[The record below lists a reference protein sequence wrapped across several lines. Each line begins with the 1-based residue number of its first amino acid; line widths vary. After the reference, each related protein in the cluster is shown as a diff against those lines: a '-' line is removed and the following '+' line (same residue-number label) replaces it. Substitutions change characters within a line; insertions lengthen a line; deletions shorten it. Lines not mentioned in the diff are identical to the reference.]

1 MSYRKIISTFPTRL
15 NKYKK
20 NIFAVREDINEIF
33 SNNNFVIESLS
44 NSTGSLNILH
54 ITSSLSVLGEVNSST
69 DYHLNNNLKISN
81 SQLITLNKNNNIQVD
96 AGNVN
101 FNEIKAKN
109 NFLGKE
115 ITGSLEY
122 IDKERSTK
130 YIVQGEGI
138 SVDFNSTSKQFE
150 CSRKNESISTGEST
164 SLVFT
169 CDPNSANTNSIFV
182 NHYVAHDTNDNG
194 VDNNNK
200 YNIRSNL
207 GTDPMYCTNTVILQP
222 GYHSIDEDD
231 PLIRA
236 ITSSTKQIFEF
247 KNLDV
252 MPGWTTGSNS
262 VIGNGDIYWPVTIDD
277 DVKKSSQTI
286 ILDFSKMLEE
296 NVLLPGKSIQ
306 IKWDD
311 NYRVETTYPILM
323 KKNGGQYHFPSG
335 STSFGD
341 DEAAN
346 CYQGN
351 NEHSYYLGK
360 CTFDKDDLEG
370 TSAGEDDLSTISSDS
385 NPITEVGSLKEL
397 SPFYYLEGL
406 NTINYLIKHKGYGS
420 FFNAHAGGELVP
432 AKTKF
437 STSST
442 AKRHIQTSNISIS
455 TFKPRLMLGLGENS
469 IIYKDDSIDG
479 IKHRFLEVSSSFK
492 VTTSPPVLAKFESAN
507 NYRFF
512 NTYDEN
518 ILGGEKVHPIILH
531 KVFPDVLPENDGSY
545 FKNTKISFSEI
556 SDFLNTRTDSE
567 NSFFDANVTPTNM
580 FNVSQFKY
588 SGFATYTILSSSF
601 YYDLKNDSVLNNFCK
616 NLHTSQTWSQ
626 LSRDDDYQ
634 RFGFHA
640 FTNNLKIH
648 IPYVGLKE
656 KTSSRSHDLGSAIK
670 TKYHNLFYDF
680 QIPTNFSELFSHGT
694 HRAWPNTYSVQTA
707 CNTMPSKF
715 VSNIKNDSSHVL
727 LTYPGINSNM
737 PTNINNRSFSQY
749 TISRYTENGIDLFG
763 GRRFSAIT
771 VPEIDDPLNI
781 GISFTSTGPH
791 PLGIWIDGTNQNNNI
806 LNARGINRAGIFG
819 RTRVKEVNEPIVRN
833 FANPNIFS
841 KGQDIYENKLLG
853 SKVQALFFQGQ
864 SLPLLVMP
872 CGNLN
877 SSGNEIYETSASSV
891 NNYRNQDNHHIT
903 YNDVFYNFIPKLLPQ
918 DSGKNSIELMYIGL
932 DASNRHQWIILGV
945 G

>member
-1 MSYRKIISTFPTRL
+1 MSYRKIISTFPTSL
-15 NKYKK
+15 NKYNK
-20 NIFAVREDINEIF
+20 NIFAVREDIKEIF
-33 SNNNFVIESLS
+33 SNNNFFIESLS
-44 NSTGSLNILH
+44 NTTGTLSILH

-69 DYHLNNNLKISN
+69 DYHLNNSLKISN
-81 SQLITLNKNNNIQVD
+81 SQLIALKNNNMQID
-96 AGNVN
+96 AGNIN

-109 NFLGKE
+109 SFIGKE

-138 SVDFNSTSKQFE
+138 SVDFNSTNKQFE
-150 CSRKNESISTGEST
+150 CSRQNGSISTGEST

-169 CDPNSANTNSIFV
+169 CDPNSTSTNSIFTS
-182 NHYVAHDTNDNG
+182 HYVAHNTSDDG
-194 VDNNNK
+194 VDNSNK

-222 GYHSIDEDD
+222 GYNSVDEDD

-311 NYRVETTYPILM
+311 SYNVETTYPILM

-346 CYQGN
+346 SYQGN
-351 NEHSYYLGK
+351 NEHSFYLGK
-360 CTFDKDDLEG
+360 CTFNKDDLEG
-370 TSAGEDDLSTISSDS
+370 TSSGEDNLSTVASTA
-385 NPITEVGSLKEL
+385 NPITEFGSLKEL

-406 NTINYLIKHKGYGS
+406 NTYNYSH
-420 FFNAHAGGELVP
+420 FFKNYNGTAR
-432 AKTKF
+432 AKF
-437 STSST
+437 ATSST
-442 AKRHIQTSNISIS
+442 SKRHIQKSNISIS

-469 IIYKDDSIDG
+469 IVYKNENIED
-479 IKHRFLEVSSSFK
+479 IKNRLMEVSSSFK

-518 ILGGEKVHPIILH
+518 IEGGEKVHPIILH

-556 SDFLNTRTDSE
+556 SDFLNTRTDS
-567 NSFFDANVTPTNM
+567 NFASDGNITPANLFET
-580 FNVSQFKY
+580 SQFKY

-601 YYDLKNDSVLNNFCK
+601 YYDLKNDVVLNKFCK
-616 NLHTSQTWSQ
+616 QLNTSEKWNI
-626 LSRDDDYQ
+626 SRSSDNMQ
-634 RFGFHA
+634 RRA
-640 FTNNLKIH
+640 LASVTRNLKLH
-648 IPYVGLKE
+648 IPYVGLKDR
-656 KTSSRSHDLGSAIK
+656 TSNRTHDLGSAIK
-670 TKYHNLFYDF
+670 NKYHNLFYDF
-680 QIPTNFSELFSHGT
+680 QIPTNFSEVFSLASDQYVISG
-694 HRAWPNTYSVQTA
+694 YSVNVA
-707 CNTMPSKF
+707 SNTMPNKLT
-715 VSNIKNDSSHVL
+715 SNLKNESRHIL
-727 LTYPGINSNM
+727 LTYSGINSNM
-737 PTNINNRSFSQY
+737 PTNINNRNFKEY
-749 TISRYTENGIDLFG
+749 TASMARQNGLWHRTFNQSLF
-763 GRRFSAIT
+763 
-771 VPEIDDPLNI
+771 EINDIHN
-781 GISFTSTGPH
+781 FNNKGPH
-791 PLGIWIDGTNQNNNI
+791 PLSVWTDGNQVAHNL
-806 LNARGINRAGIFG
+806 LNPGRGNPGLFGVDPGEQTINA
-819 RTRVKEVNEPIVRN
+819 PIIN
-833 FANPNIFS
+833 KFANPAIFS
-841 KGQDIYENKLLG
+841 NRHELNKLVQTASRRG
-853 SKVQALFFQGQ
+853 RTQHVSKMIENI
-864 SLPLLVMP
+864 LPMFIMP
-872 CGNLN
+872 
-877 SSGNEIYETSASSV
+877 SGRTGREPYKTSASSV
-891 NNYRNQDNHHIT
+891 NNYRNQDNHYIT
-903 YNDVFYNFIPKLLPQ
+903 YNDLFYDFIPKLLPQ
-918 DSGKNSIELMYIGL
+918 ASGKNSIELMYIGL
-932 DASNRHQWIILGV
+932 DTSNKHQWIIIGS